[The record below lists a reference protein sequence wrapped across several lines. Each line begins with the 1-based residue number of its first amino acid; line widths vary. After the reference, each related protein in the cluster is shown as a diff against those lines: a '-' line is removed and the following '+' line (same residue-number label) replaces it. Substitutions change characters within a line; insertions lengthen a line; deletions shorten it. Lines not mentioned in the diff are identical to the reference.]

1 MSRTTTVEHGGTTYY
16 GRVAAITS
24 THLGKEDHG
33 ILSAYLT
40 CQGDGWSISV
50 GGYALD
56 TYDRE
61 RDRRIP
67 TAYGLDHLVQIMRA
81 VGVDRWESIPRTRV
95 LVLFTS
101 PSALGATAVGIAH
114 IQDDERVLIFADHAA
129 EWAD

>member
-24 THLGKEDHG
+24 THLGEEDHG

-81 VGVDRWESIPRTRV
+81 VGV
-95 LVLFTS
+95 L
-101 PSALGATAVGIAH
+101 
-114 IQDDERVLIFADHAA
+114 A
-129 EWAD
+129 EVAPC